1 LSRKEVGV
9 AVILVVEDET
19 SIREL
24 VELILQDDGYDT
36 LSASDV
42 GEAMLLIGSTRQI
55 DAMFTDIHL
64 KAAVLGG
71 CELAERAI
79 EIRPNLI
86 VLYTTATSVSK
97 TMKASFLQGSHF
109 LPKQYTPRQLLVSVE
124 GLLAA

>member
-1 LSRKEVGV
+1 V

-36 LSASDV
+36 LSSSDV
-42 GEAMLLIGSTRQI
+42 GEAMLLISSTRQI

-71 CELAERAI
+71 CELAE
-79 EIRPNLI
+79 
-86 VLYTTATSVSK
+86 
-97 TMKASFLQGSHF
+97 
-109 LPKQYTPRQLLVSVE
+109 
-124 GLLAA
+124 LLAA